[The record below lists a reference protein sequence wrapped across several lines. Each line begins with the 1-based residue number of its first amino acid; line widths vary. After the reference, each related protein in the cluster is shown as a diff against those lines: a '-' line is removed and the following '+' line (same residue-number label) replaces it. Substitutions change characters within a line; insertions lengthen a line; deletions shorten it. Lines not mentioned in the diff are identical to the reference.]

1 MTQTQHWIDL
11 SSQVHRHT
19 WGRHLDE
26 QRWLELAVAQGA
38 FWDLSD
44 AAAAWRAMRWILMQQ
59 PLGEMDMQEQWRQF
73 VRSRVAVLR
82 ALTHQAL
89 EADAFRHPHHATN
102 AFQKL
107 RREGPRDRDLLDAWQ
122 EDIHQRLRDK
132 VRRPTALSA

>member
-1 MTQTQHWIDL
+1 MTLTQHWIDL
-11 SSQVHRHT
+11 SSRVHRHT

-26 QRWLELAVAQGA
+26 QRWLELAVARGA

-44 AAAAWRAMRWILMQQ
+44 AAAAWRAMRWVLMQQ

-82 ALTHQAL
+82 ALTHEAL
-89 EADAFRHPHHATN
+89 EADAFRHPNHAAN

-122 EDIHQRLRDK
+122 DNIQRRLQERAHQHQ
-132 VRRPTALSA
+132 AMSA